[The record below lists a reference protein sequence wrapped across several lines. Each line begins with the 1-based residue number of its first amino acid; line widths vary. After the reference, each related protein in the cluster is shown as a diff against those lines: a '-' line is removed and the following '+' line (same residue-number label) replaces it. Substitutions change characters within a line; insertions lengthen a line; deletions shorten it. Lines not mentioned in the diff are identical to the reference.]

1 MRKTLTLIL
10 AFFVGTI
17 VASLFSCATEE
28 RCPNTPKMVATFS
41 VGDHVAFKRGIA
53 VLYSARST
61 PERFDVN
68 KGDTGIVVD
77 INYFENSIQ
86 YQVRLDKAKCNE
98 ELLIA
103 PAWEDASYSYLE
115 AVIYPDP
122 ALAPRK

>member
-1 MRKTLTLIL
+1 MKKTLSFIL
-10 AFFVGTI
+10 AVLAGCI
-17 VASLFSCATEE
+17 VASLFGCAAEE
-28 RCPNTPKMVATFS
+28 RCSNAPKLVATFS

-61 PERFDVN
+61 LERFDVN
-68 KGDTGIVVD
+68 KGDTGVVVD

-115 AVIYPDP
+115 PVVYPDP